1 MQLKH
6 YRNHTFAIMAFA
18 LAQDLSFGTFPL
30 CAIRTITAAVT
41 FTTAPGGDPKDFNSV
56 RFDLFKVFNASCAAS
71 KAGSAFFKSS
81 AQSLCLMVT
90 SLLISLTLTFSLSAV
105 AFSLDTFS
113 VSIPTT
119 SINLSASS
127 FFLASSTSCFASC
140 SFSSS
145 TYELC

>member
-1 MQLKH
+1 MLFLL
-6 YRNHTFAIMAFA
+6 HTFDIITFA

-30 CAIRTITAAVT
+30 WVTIRTITAAVT
-41 FTTAPGGDPKDFNSV
+41 FTTAPGGEPNDFNSV
-56 RFDLFKVFNASCAAS
+56 KLDLLSVFNASWAAI

-81 AQSLCLMVT
+81 AQSLCLMDT
-90 SLLISLTLTFSLSAV
+90 SLLISLTLIFSLSAV
-105 AFSLDTFS
+105 AFSFDTFS

-127 FFLASSTSCFASC
+127 FFLVSSISCLASC

-145 TYELC
+145 TYSI